1 MKNKKRT
8 IVLFY
13 LTDSNHPCNFINMK
27 PQIIIIADQN
37 DGEITPV
44 TYELIA
50 GARVLQQLTDA
61 SIKII
66 MTGYEQSDTVRQLSE
81 QSGLDILVISPDH
94 QTIPEK
100 SLPEES
106 ILKNI
111 PASVFD
117 DLNPAYIFMAHN
129 AKGLDVAPG
138 LAVKINAACI
148 TGVEKITRAAD
159 GICFTRS
166 IYNDRITTQVIP
178 ATKTSVL
185 TIALGIFKPDTG
197 VSQDNN
203 HSRNPGNISTIPLS
217 LSVDNYK
224 FLEFKSNPADTA
236 ALDNADVIVSAGN
249 GIREKEDLD
258 FIYQLAQLFPKSA
271 VTGSRPICDKKWL
284 KYSQQVGVT
293 GATVKPKLYIA
304 CGISGASQHI
314 SGMRD
319 SKFIVSINTDP
330 HAAIFNISDVCLIEN
345 LTTFIPEFINAYQ
358 ELTLKKQCID

>member
-1 MKNKKRT
+1 
-8 IVLFY
+8 
-13 LTDSNHPCNFINMK
+13 MK

-50 GARVLQQLTDA
+50 GARILQQLTDA
-61 SIKII
+61 KIIII
-66 MTGYEQSDTVRQLSE
+66 MTGYEQSDTARDLSE
-81 QSGLDILVISPDH
+81 QSGLDILVISPESRS
-94 QTIPEK
+94 IPEK
-100 SLPEES
+100 F

-111 PASVFD
+111 PASMLD
-117 DLNPAYIFMAHN
+117 GLNPAYVCMAHN
-129 AKGLDVAPG
+129 SKGLDIAPG
-138 LAVKINAACI
+138 LAIKINAACI
-148 TGVEKITRAAD
+148 TGVEKITRTDD

-185 TIALGIFKPDTG
+185 TISPGIFKPDN
-197 VSQDNN
+197 SY
-203 HSRNPGNISTIPLS
+203 SRNAGKISTITLS
-217 LSVDNYK
+217 LSADDYQ
-224 FLEFKSNPADTA
+224 FIEFKSNPADTA

-249 GIREKEDLD
+249 GISEKEDLD

-304 CGISGASQHI
+304 CGISGSSQHI
-314 SGMRD
+314 IGMRD

-330 HAAIFNISDVCLIEN
+330 HAAIFNISDICIIED
-345 LTTFIPEFINAYQ
+345 LTTFIPELLNVYQ
-358 ELTLKKQCID
+358 ELAL

>member
-1 MKNKKRT
+1 MN
-8 IVLFY
+8 
-13 LTDSNHPCNFINMK
+13 

-37 DGEITPV
+37 EGEITPV

-50 GARVLQQLTDA
+50 CARILQQLTDA
-61 SIKII
+61 NIKII
-66 MTGYEQSDTVRQLSE
+66 MTGYEQSDTARDLSE

-94 QTIPEK
+94 RTIPEE
-100 SLPEES
+100 SIPEEF

-111 PASVFD
+111 PASVLD
-117 DLNPAYIFMAHN
+117 GLNPAYVCMAN
-129 AKGLDVAPG
+129 NSKGLDVAPG
-138 LAVKINAACI
+138 LAVKINAASI
-148 TGVEKITRAAD
+148 TGVEKITRTDD

-185 TIALGIFKPDTG
+185 TIQSGIFKPDTSYKQNPG
-197 VSQDNN
+197 VSQNA
-203 HSRNPGNISTIPLS
+203 GKISTITLS
-217 LSVDNYK
+217 LSSDDYQ
-224 FLEFKSNPADTA
+224 FIEFKSNPADTA

-249 GIREKEDLD
+249 GISEKEDLD

-293 GATVKPKLYIA
+293 GATVKPKLYIS
-304 CGISGASQHI
+304 CGISGSSQHI

-330 HAAIFNISDVCLIEN
+330 HAAIFNISDICIIED
-345 LTTFIPEFINAYQ
+345 LTTFIPEFINAFQ
-358 ELTLKKQCID
+358 ELALKKQIID